1 MSSHLPVNLTLDEPV
16 NTVISDM
23 LNEFYLLEGIDL
35 IESKA
40 ECPYHR
46 ITTLDQLSLFIKE
59 DRIHPEALGLS
70 RFNFHLA
77 GTLNY
82 GPIRFRGDNPQSE
95 NNREQLIRK
104 LMSRV
109 RVGLGLRGKQ
119 FHWVATTE
127 YGYENRIHSHFL
139 LNLGVKA
146 SLPSSVHITQVESAF
161 GDLAKEMNEEVLGT
175 LHLSPITHSIGA
187 VAYLCKEEY
196 RRPMKYFIYSQSIVS
211 KD

>member
-16 NTVISDM
+16 NAVISDM
-23 LNEFYLLEGIDL
+23 LNAFYLLEGIDL
-35 IESKA
+35 SEGKV

-46 ITTLDQLSLFIKE
+46 ITTLDQLSLLIKE

-119 FHWVATTE
+119 FHWVAATE

-139 LNLGVKA
+139 LNLGVKS

-161 GDLAKEMNEEVLGT
+161 GNLAKEMNEQVLGT
-175 LHLSPITHSIGA
+175 LHLSPITNSIGA
-187 VAYLCKEEY
+187 VGYLCKEEY
-196 RRPMKYFIYSQSIVS
+196 RRPMKHFIYSQSLV
-211 KD
+211 KT